1 MKKIIFA
8 FLILMLCIL
17 SFMLISCDGLDTTT
31 ESTTANNI
39 TYEYKITY
47 ELNGGTNSENNPT
60 EFKTGDIVS
69 LDFPTKENYMFAG
82 WYTDS
87 EFTTDITEIKDI
99 KEDLTLYA
107 RWASYEDIFEFSEYN
122 GGYRVTIA
130 PKYVVSTIIIPTE
143 YKNSPVI
150 RISGTATEYHK
161 MFKNVAIPES
171 VLSIAMESFSS
182 VINDKVEMA
191 LECIIVDPNN
201 PNYKSEDGVLYS
213 KDGKILIRY
222 HASKSDKSFIMP
234 EGVTTVESFA
244 FSDNENLESITIPN
258 SVLSIGRCV
267 FIRNT
272 ALKNVK
278 IPDSVMVIGYSAF
291 SGCTSLK
298 NATLSNK
305 METISLE
312 LFYNCSSLESII
324 IPDSVKTIG
333 NWAFYNCSSLNNIVV
348 PKNVIELYD
357 NTFRGCSQLTVYC
370 QANSSPNTWD
380 ALWTYYVKEVIW
392 GYKGE

>member
-1 MKKIIFA
+1 
-8 FLILMLCIL
+8 
-17 SFMLISCDGLDTTT
+17 
-31 ESTTANNI
+31 
-39 TYEYKITY
+39 
-47 ELNGGTNSENNPT
+47 
-60 EFKTGDIVS
+60 
-69 LDFPTKENYMFAG
+69 
-82 WYTDS
+82 
-87 EFTTDITEIKDI
+87 
-99 KEDLTLYA
+99 
-107 RWASYEDIFEFSEYN
+107 
-122 GGYRVTIA
+122 
-130 PKYVVSTIIIPTE
+130 
-143 YKNSPVI
+143 
-150 RISGTATEYHK
+150 

-182 VINDKVEMA
+182 VVTDKVEMA

-222 HASKSDKSFIMP
+222 PASKSDKSFIMP

-267 FIRNT
+267 FRRNT